1 MSQTK
6 KTIFL
11 YNPGGLTEEALVG
24 SFAVREKEFQTIIDG
39 LKNPDWT
46 RPERHY
52 LVQGG
57 WGSGKTTLLYRIYY
71 EIKNN
76 GIVQPLPC
84 NVAEEP
90 TPDHSHGG
98 NTKSL
103 LLGGDLEGDGLL
115 QNNKTPA
122 ANHIPILFNN
132 EQYRVRNLCEL
143 WELLCERLEDVA
155 GFKGIVTEFKG
166 RIGEE
171 GLDPHSFE
179 VIANVL
185 KREKKHLVVLLDDV
199 GILMDKLDKQE
210 CARLHEILLTSPDIS
225 IVGASATAL
234 EHTYGR
240 SMPFFDCFQFVH
252 LNGLNAGESINLLQR
267 LGEVFERP
275 EIRKII
281 DEQPERIET
290 LRRLTGGAVRTMALL
305 FEIYSNDEY
314 GNAFADLEMAL
325 DRITPRF
332 KHYADGLSARQQE
345 VVDAIALCWD
355 AVTTKEITKKARL
368 DGKVVTAQ
376 LKELEKNRIIEKVE
390 QTGTKNNL
398 YRIKDRFFNI
408 WHLMMY
414 GRQGGKLK
422 VKWLAQFLQSWCGKG
437 DLAERPKRHI
447 AALVK
452 GIYCHKDAYSP
463 AVTDEQAGLAE
474 EAQNQLL
481 DMAGDFFDGVSALNQ
496 LSAPDGALFD
506 NAISYF
512 QMEKYEACLK
522 SLEDI
527 ANKDGH
533 VLYFFGLLY
542 HTALRDPE
550 KAVTYYLMSL
560 DKGYTGALY
569 NLALLYKTEFKNFK
583 KAEEY
588 YLEAIDEGYPDA
600 INNLALLYETE
611 LKDFKKAE
619 EYYLLAIEND
629 STGAMYNLADLYETA
644 CKDFKKAEEYYLMAI
659 KEGDADAMYNL
670 ALLCES
676 EFKDFRK
683 AETYY
688 RMAADKGD
696 ADAMNNLA
704 NLYAIEFKDFSKAED
719 YYHRAIDKENA
730 DAMCNLALLYETE
743 SRDFDRAEVYY
754 LMAADKGDADAMNS
768 LAWLYYHQKKS
779 REKAVEMAKGA
790 FAIEESPAFLHT
802 LATVLF
808 WDNQIQPA
816 IDCLEKLLADKE
828 FIEQKPG
835 ETMNFLL
842 LLMARK
848 RYHLALKYFQQNE
861 LSLRER
867 LKPVYYALMH
877 FMQDEHP
884 NESKKAGGEVAETV
898 AEVVAR
904 VKQLEID
911 LTSGVVLKEK
921 ALAADSES
929 GSVEN
934 VLL

>member
-11 YNPGGLTEEALVG
+11 YNPGGLTEEVLVG
-24 SFAVREKEFQTIIDG
+24 SFAVREKEFQTIIGG

-46 RPERHY
+46 KPERHY
-52 LVQGG
+52 IVQGG

-76 GIVQPLPC
+76 GTVQPLPC
-84 NVAEEP
+84 NVAEELP
-90 TPDHSHGG
+90 PGVTQAG
-98 NTKSL
+98 NTNDL
-103 LLGGDLEGDGLL
+103 LLDADLGMGGQA
-115 QNNKTPA
+115 QNNKATA
-122 ANHIPILFNN
+122 AHLIPILFPG

-155 GFKGIVTEFKG
+155 GFKGITHELKG
-166 RIGEE
+166 RLEE
-171 GLDPHSFE
+171 EDFESRSFE
-179 VIANVL
+179 VIANAL
-185 KREKKHLVVLLDDV
+185 KREGKHLVVFLDNV
-199 GILMDKLDKQE
+199 GSLMDKLNKQE
-210 CARLHEILLTSPDIS
+210 CARLHEILLTFPDICV
-225 IVGASATAL
+225 IGASATAL
-234 EHTYGR
+234 EHTDGR
-240 SMPFFDCFQFVH
+240 SSRFFDCFKFIH
-252 LNGLNAGESINLLQR
+252 LNGLNASEGISLLRR

-275 EIRKII
+275 GMLKII
-281 DEQPERIET
+281 DEQPARVET
-290 LRRLTGGAVRTMALL
+290 LRRLTGGVVRTMALL
-305 FEIYSNDEY
+305 FEICSNDEC
-314 GNAFADLEMAL
+314 GNAFTDLGLAL
-325 DRITPRF
+325 DRITPSF
-332 KHYADGLSARQQE
+332 KHCVDGLSARQQE

-355 AVTTKEITKKARL
+355 AVTTKEIAKKARL
-368 DGKVVTAQ
+368 EGKVVTAQ
-376 LKELEKNRIIEKVE
+376 LKDIEKNRLIEKIE
-390 QTGTKNNL
+390 QAGTKNNL
-398 YRIKDRFFNI
+398 YRIRDRFFNI
-408 WHLMMY
+408 WYLMMY
-414 GRQGGKLK
+414 GRQSEKLK

-437 DLAERPKRHI
+437 DLAERSKRHI

-452 GIYCHKDAYSP
+452 GIYCHKDAYSS
-463 AVTDEQAGLAE
+463 AVAGDQAGLAE
-474 EAQNQLL
+474 EAQNQLIG
-481 DMAGDFFDGVSALNQ
+481 MAGDFFEGVSMLNQ

-506 NAISYF
+506 DAISYF
-512 QMEKYEACLK
+512 QLEKYEECLK

-527 ANKDGH
+527 TNKDGN
-533 VLYFFGLLY
+533 VLYFLGLLY
-542 HTALRDPE
+542 HSTLHEPE
-550 KAVTYYLMSL
+550 KSLTYYLMSL

-569 NLALLYKTEFKNFK
+569 NLALLYKTEFKDFK

-588 YLEAIDEGYPDA
+588 YLEAIEEGYPDA
-600 INNLALLYETE
+600 INNLALLYETDF
-611 LKDFKKAE
+611 KDFKKAE

-629 STGAMYNLADLYETA
+629 STGAMYNLADLYETVF
-644 CKDFKKAEEYYLMAI
+644 KDFKKAGEYYLMAI
-659 KEGDADAMYNL
+659 KEEDVDAMYNL
-670 ALLCES
+670 ALLYES
-676 EFKDFRK
+676 EFKDFKK

-688 RMAADKGD
+688 RMAAEKGD

-719 YYHRAIDKENA
+719 YYRRAIDKENA
-730 DAMCNLALLYETE
+730 DAMYNLALLYETE
-743 SRDFDRAEVYY
+743 SRDFDRAEAYY

-768 LAWLYYHQKKS
+768 LAWLYYQQKKS
-779 REKAVEMAKGA
+779 REKAVELAKGA
-790 FAIEESPAFLHT
+790 LAIEESPAFLYT
-802 LATVLF
+802 LTTVLF

-835 ETMNFLL
+835 EMMHFLL

-861 LSLRER
+861 LSLKDR

-877 FMQDEHP
+877 FMQDEYP
-884 NESKKAGGEVAETV
+884 NESQKAGGEVAETV

-911 LTSGVVLKEK
+911 LTSGIVLKEK

>member
-11 YNPGGLTEEALVG
+11 HNPGSLTEEALVS
-24 SFAVREKEFQTIIDG
+24 SFVVREKELQSIFSD
-39 LKNPDWT
+39 LKNLDWT
-46 RPERHY
+46 KPERHY

-71 EIKNN
+71 EVKNDK
-76 GIVQPLPC
+76 GLSA
-84 NVAEEP
+84 NV
-90 TPDHSHGG
+90 
-98 NTKSL
+98 
-103 LLGGDLEGDGLL
+103 
-115 QNNKTPA
+115 
-122 ANHIPILFNN
+122 IPILFH
-132 EQYRVRNLCEL
+132 EEPYRARNLCEL
-143 WELLCERLEDVA
+143 WESLCERLEGVA
-155 GFKGIVTEFKG
+155 GFKGITHELKG
-166 RIGEE
+166 RLEE
-171 GLDPHSFE
+171 EDFESRSFE
-179 VIANVL
+179 VIANAL
-185 KREKKHLVVLLDDV
+185 KREGKHLVVFLDNV
-199 GILMDKLDKQE
+199 GSLMDKLNKQE
-210 CARLHEILLTSPDIS
+210 CTRLHEILLTSPDICV
-225 IVGASATAL
+225 IGASATAL
-234 EHTYGR
+234 EHTYDH
-240 SMPFFDCFQFVH
+240 SKLFFDCFQFVC
-252 LNGLNAGESINLLQR
+252 LNDLNASEGISLLRR

-275 EIRKII
+275 GIRKII

-305 FEIYSNDEY
+305 FEICSNDEC
-314 GNAFADLEMAL
+314 GNAFADLETAL
-325 DRITPRF
+325 DRITPRY
-332 KHYADGLSARQQE
+332 KHHVEGLSARQQE
-345 VVDAIALCWD
+345 VVDSIALCWD
-355 AVTTKEITKKARL
+355 AVTAKDISKKARME
-368 DGKVVTAQ
+368 GKVVTAQ
-376 LKELEKNRIIEKVE
+376 LKELEKNRIIEKIE

-408 WHLMMY
+408 WYLMMY
-414 GRQGGKLK
+414 GRQSEKLK

-437 DLAERPKRHI
+437 ELAERSKRHI

-452 GIYCHKDAYSP
+452 GIYCHKDAYSS
-463 AVTDEQAGLAE
+463 AVADDQAGLAE

-481 DMAGDFFDGVSALNQ
+481 DMAGDFFEGASMLNQ
-496 LSAPDGALFD
+496 LSASDGALFD
-506 NAISYF
+506 DAINYF
-512 QMEKYEACLK
+512 QVEKYGECLK

-527 ANKDGH
+527 TNKDGH
-533 VLYFFGLLY
+533 VLYFLGLLY
-542 HTALRDPE
+542 HSTLPDPE
-550 KAVTYYLMSL
+550 KAVTYYLLAL

-569 NLALLYKTEFKNFK
+569 NLALLYKTEFKDFK
-583 KAEEY
+583 KAEDY
-588 YLEAIDEGYPDA
+588 YLEAIEEGYPDA
-600 INNLALLYETE
+600 INNLALLYETDI
-611 LKDFKKAE
+611 KDFKKAE

-629 STGAMYNLADLYETA
+629 STGAMYNLADLYETVF
-644 CKDFKKAEEYYLMAI
+644 KDFKKAEEYYLMAI
-659 KEGDADAMYNL
+659 KEEDVDAMYNL

-676 EFKDFRK
+676 EFKDFKK

-704 NLYAIEFKDFSKAED
+704 NLYAIEFKDFSKAEE
-719 YYHRAIDKENA
+719 YYLRAIDKENA
-730 DAMCNLALLYETE
+730 DAMYNLALLYETE

-768 LAWLYYHQKKS
+768 LALLYYQRKKS
-779 REKAVEMAKGA
+779 REKAVELAKGA
-790 FAIEESPAFLHT
+790 FAIEETPAFLHT

-808 WDNQIQPA
+808 WGNQIQPA

-835 ETMNFLL
+835 ETMNFLM

-861 LSLRER
+861 LSLKER

-884 NESKKAGGEVAETV
+884 NESKKAGGEITETV
-898 AEVVAR
+898 AEGVAR
-904 VKQLEID
+904 VKQLEVD
-911 LTSGVVLKEK
+911 LTSGEVLKGK
-921 ALAADSES
+921 APAADSET